1 MSAATAGLVP
11 AATLGFTQTSPC
23 FVFPLTDR
31 ATNLEESS
39 LLKVIEP
46 EYAAKYLEYLGAN
59 PTQAAQDLVRQ
70 ALPLTAD
77 CLQTKLKA
85 SGHRHNEVLVVPP
98 PLQYDV
104 LPIHEAD
111 AQEVVR
117 LGFVGTLS
125 PQETTSPED
134 SQAVDREYKIVSRS
148 FTDVAAAFLD
158 SASHAAPSHS
168 SLQRHSG
175 QYPLTDRQDPPYS
188 VEPRAGRVGI
198 YCHLDQ
204 MQRELS
210 RPFKVQAASLKRI
223 QLHFGQSVSEW
234 YNALPRAAKSGHG
247 QLKELDIQSTSDQ
260 LVSEDIIALAVNV
273 VTFLYHEFVVSS
285 PAFPA
290 DCLGAI
296 LLPKADLLGRQR
308 SLIAQKS
315 LLIRGGSMLITQDS
329 SLSRRPSMLISQKS
343 PLVSQKSVMDSQN
356 WSRQSSLQ
364 PVQSSSQGTSAADLA
379 AAAAMQIEGQR
390 TRLFIIVQLWA
401 KRSRAYNQSK
411 WAASFARPVVIL
423 SLRAL
428 VEKAFTDA
436 FPTWASS
443 GQGAARLKSM
453 DRQLLEWFDPHG
465 FNSSISLLQSLPP
478 ATQQSQGS
486 KRLQRQSPRKKQEFT
501 GTTSLVNTFLT
512 TPKTA
517 ECRRLKRQMQS
528 RADGTGIAAVL
539 NQQQKG
545 ALFKAAEH
553 LLLQVSR

>member
-1 MSAATAGLVP
+1 MSAATAGLAP
-11 AATLGFTQTSPC
+11 AATLGVTQTSPC

-59 PTQAAQDLVRQ
+59 PTQAAQDLVRK

-134 SQAVDREYKIVSRS
+134 SQW
-148 FTDVAAAFLD
+148 
-158 SASHAAPSHS
+158 
-168 SLQRHSG
+168 
-175 QYPLTDRQDPPYS
+175 YS
-188 VEPRAGRVGI
+188 
-198 YCHLDQ
+198 
-204 MQRELS
+204 
-210 RPFKVQAASLKRI
+210 
-223 QLHFGQSVSEW
+223 
-234 YNALPRAAKSGHG
+234 ALPRAAKSGHG

-290 DCLGAI
+290 DPLAAV
-296 LLPKADLLGRQR
+296 LLPKADLPGSQR
-308 SLIAQKS
+308 SLMAHKS
-315 LLIRGGSMLITQDS
+315 LLSNRGGSMLLAQDS
-329 SLSRRPSMLISQKS
+329 SLSRRQSTLISQS
-343 PLVSQKSVMDSQN
+343 ALVSQKSVMNSPN
-356 WSRQSSLQ
+356 WSRRSSLQ
-364 PVQSSSQGTSAADLA
+364 PVQSGSQASSAADLA
-379 AAAAMQIEGQR
+379 AVAAMQIEGQR
-390 TRLFIIVQLWA
+390 TRLFSIVQLWA
-401 KRSRAYNQSK
+401 QRSRAYHQSK
-411 WAASFARPVVIL
+411 WATSFACPVVIL

-436 FPTWASS
+436 FPIWASS
-443 GQGAARLKSM
+443 GQGVARLKSM

-478 ATQQSQGS
+478 AAQQGS
-486 KRLQRQSPRKKQEFT
+486 KQLQRQSPHKKQEFT

-517 ECRRLKRQMQS
+517 ECRRLKRQMQTQ
-528 RADGTGIAAVL
+528 ADDTGVAAVL

-545 ALFKAAEH
+545 ALFKAAEQ
-553 LLLQVSR
+553 LLLQTST

>member
-1 MSAATAGLVP
+1 MITAWEEN
-11 AATLGFTQTSPC
+11 
-23 FVFPLTDR
+23 
-31 ATNLEESS
+31 NLEVRPKSANSPRTEESVMHD
-39 LLKVIEP
+39 VIEP

-59 PTQAAQDLVRQ
+59 PTQAAQDLVRK

-134 SQAVDREYKIVSRS
+134 SQAVDREYKVVSRS

-158 SASHAAPSHS
+158 TASQAAPRHS
-168 SLQRHSG
+168 SPDRHNRQS
-175 QYPLTDRQDPPYS
+175 PLIDRQETPHS

-234 YNALPRAAKSGHG
+234 YSALPRAAKSGHG

-290 DCLGAI
+290 DPLAAV
-296 LLPKADLLGRQR
+296 LLPKADLPGSQR
-308 SLIAQKS
+308 SLMAHKS
-315 LLIRGGSMLITQDS
+315 LLSNRGGSMLLAQDS
-329 SLSRRPSMLISQKS
+329 SLSRRQSTLISQS
-343 PLVSQKSVMDSQN
+343 ALVSQKSVMNSPN
-356 WSRQSSLQ
+356 WSRRSSLQ
-364 PVQSSSQGTSAADLA
+364 PVQSGSQASSAADLA
-379 AAAAMQIEGQR
+379 AVAAMQIEGQR
-390 TRLFIIVQLWA
+390 TRLFSIVQLWA
-401 KRSRAYNQSK
+401 QRSRAYHQSK
-411 WAASFARPVVIL
+411 WATSFACPVVIL

-436 FPTWASS
+436 FPIWASS
-443 GQGAARLKSM
+443 GQGVARLKSM

-478 ATQQSQGS
+478 AAQQGS
-486 KRLQRQSPRKKQEFT
+486 KQLQRQSPHKKQEFT

-517 ECRRLKRQMQS
+517 ECRRLKRQMQTQ
-528 RADGTGIAAVL
+528 ADDTGVAAVL

-545 ALFKAAEH
+545 ALFKAAEQ
-553 LLLQVSR
+553 LLLQTST